1 MGINQL
7 RLSAELIAALYPESL
22 VLPDNGEQVRI
33 PGDPRRDTLLKNTD
47 YPYLGKSLRP
57 ICFLVSYPEDE
68 FIPPVQLA
76 FLQKILSACK
86 CSLDDIA
93 LINTSRTPVDLEAL
107 KHQLNPEI
115 VFLWGDRP
123 VVTGIHQNFPDMII
137 SSWQNMTILPV
148 LNANLMCRDSPESV
162 EPKRKLW
169 ISLKKLFNL

>member
-22 VLPDNGEQVRI
+22 VLPDNGEPVGKPGGPKTDI
-33 PGDPRRDTLLKNTD
+33 PPKNTG
-47 YPYLGKSLRP
+47 YPYLGKYHRP
-57 ICFLVSYPEDE
+57 VCFLVSYTEDE

-115 VFLWGDRP
+115 VFLWGDP
-123 VVTGIHQNFPDMII
+123 PDLIGMSQNFPDMII
-137 SSWQNMTILPV
+137 SNWQNMIILPV
-148 LNANLMCRDSPESV
+148 LNANLMSRDIPESV

-169 ISLKKLFNL
+169 IALKKLFNL